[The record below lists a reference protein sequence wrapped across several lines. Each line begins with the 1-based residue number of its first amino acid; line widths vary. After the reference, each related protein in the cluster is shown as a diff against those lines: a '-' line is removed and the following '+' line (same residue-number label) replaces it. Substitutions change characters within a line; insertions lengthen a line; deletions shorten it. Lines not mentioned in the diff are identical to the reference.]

1 MGILYIVGT
10 PIGNLQDITLR
21 GLTTL
26 FHVDMIACEDTRRTG
41 ILLSELEKTY
51 HQFVYKEDRA
61 LKKPKLLSYFEQNEL
76 RRIPEI
82 LSLLINGQDIALV
95 SDAGMPTISDPG
107 FKLIREALRHDIKV
121 EVIPGPTS
129 IITGLVASGL
139 PTDKFMFL
147 GYPPAKSG
155 HRKKLFEQIKATKEH
170 LGATVIFF
178 EAPHKVIRSITEM
191 QDVFGDIEIVFA
203 RELTKIHEEV
213 VKKRISQ
220 ALTAFEKNPPRG
232 EFVLLFHLER

>member
-26 FHVDMIACEDTRRTG
+26 FHVDTIACEDTRRTG
-41 ILLSELEKTY
+41 ILLSELEKIY

-82 LSLLINGQDIALV
+82 LSLLINGQTIALV

-107 FKLIREALRHDIKV
+107 FKLVREAIRQGIKV

-129 IITGLVASGL
+129 IITALVGSGL

-155 HRKKLFEQIKATKEH
+155 HRKKLFEQIKVTREH
-170 LGATVIFF
+170 LGSTVIFF
-178 EAPHKVIRSITEM
+178 EAPHKVIKTITEM
-191 QDVFGDIEIVFA
+191 QDVFGDIEVVFA
-203 RELTKIHEEV
+203 RELTKLHEEV
-213 VKKRISQ
+213 VKKHISQ
-220 ALTAFEKNPPRG
+220 ALLSFEKVPPRG
-232 EFVLLFHLER
+232 EFVLLFHLDK